1 MSAPAS
7 WDEGSSRAGA
17 LLRAVREHRD
27 GGLEEHQVSVLSH
40 ALC

>member
-17 LLRAVREHRD
+17 VLRAAREHRD
-27 GGLEEHQVSVLSH
+27 GGLEEPQIPVLSH
-40 ALC
+40 TLC